1 MHLKLCTML
10 GMGRRAGCLA
20 WDAGRM
26 VAGMEGSIHSAED
39 VARLAAALTRASL
52 PMHYHV
58 NIGGEKAAS

>member
-1 MHLKLCTML
+1 ML
-10 GMGRRAGCLA
+10 AS
-20 WDAGRM
+20 GRM